1 MFLAELYP
9 ATLELV
15 LTIQEDFCWENLYRP
30 FGARSLLGAFNP
42 RLASL
47 ALGLTLIAAPQ
58 LCFVIRLGSEIDR
71 KRTVG
76 TGNSQASKGLLTPR
90 PPLLS
95 TCV

>member
-58 LCFVIRLGSEIDR
+58 LCFVITSNDE
-71 KRTVG
+71 T
-76 TGNSQASKGLLTPR
+76 
-90 PPLLS
+90 
-95 TCV
+95 